1 MPGNF
6 SLDLSRFVAKTN
18 NRVDL
23 AVRKVMLEVFR
34 RVVMKSPVQTGRFRG
49 NWNIGYLSPNRG
61 ASEFTDPTG
70 AATLSRITAAVQA
83 APINDGASVFLTN
96 SLPYALELEHGS
108 SKQAPAGMVKVT
120 LAEVTARY
128 GA

>member
-1 MPGNF
+1 MAGSF
-6 SLDLSRFVAKTN
+6 AISLSRFAAKANARIDVAI
-18 NRVDL
+18 
-23 AVRKVMLEVFR
+23 RKVMLDTFR
-34 RVVMKSPVQTGRFRG
+34 SVVLKSPVQTGRFRG
-49 NWNIGYLSPNRG
+49 NWNIGYLSPNRETTV
-61 ASEFTDPTG
+61 ATDQSG
-70 AATLSRITAAVQA
+70 AATISRITAAVQA

>member
-49 NWNIGYLSPNRG
+49 NWNIGYLSPNRETTV
-61 ASEFTDPTG
+61 ATDQSG
-70 AATLSRITAAVQA
+70 AATISRITAAVQA